1 MVQTT
6 KTISF
11 TRELDSELK
20 NLVEFLNASKID
32 GAITQSKIIR
42 IALMEFLE
50 KQKKIQRILNEHQEV
65 NKTAED
71 LLRENGLLWKGF
83 D

>member
-50 KQKKIQRILNEHQEV
+50 KQKRIQKILNEHSEV
-65 NKTAED
+65 NKSAED
-71 LLRENGLLWKGF
+71 LLRENGLL
-83 D
+83 

>member
-32 GAITQSKIIR
+32 GEITQSKIIR
-42 IALMEFLE
+42 IALMEFIE
-50 KQKKIQRILNEHQEV
+50 KQKRIQKILNEHSEV
-65 NKTAED
+65 NKSAED
-71 LLRENGLLWKGF
+71 LLRENGLL
-83 D
+83 